1 MMSAFTTLIRRSTK
15 SSSPRR
21 QEKETKGIQIGKEK
35 IKFSLFADDMTV
47 YIDNPKELTQLQEII
62 N

>member
-1 MMSAFTTLIRRSTK
+1 MMSAFTTLIQHSTK

-21 QEKETKGIQIGKEK
+21 QEKETKGMQIGKEE
-35 IKFSLFADDMTV
+35 IKLFLFADDVTV
-47 YIDNPKELTQLQEII
+47 YIDNPKELTQLQEFI